1 MDGSS
6 AIYFH
11 AMDRKVEVKVTNSTF
26 RGMGRALESTGTEYV
41 YPENLSC
48 LVEGNNFE
56 SDGYYNNTISEG
68 MSYIEWSANA
78 VVRNNTFHNT
88 TGNELKG
95 PACWLRGG
103 CATYEVEGNHFI
115 GNTDATGENANQYA
129 PLKIRIGANV
139 NADQTKAYAANTC
152 NYGADIGKYAEVVRS
167 TPEQLETIT
176 GQTGYLGKIEGLAYR
191 LQGPTVDNA
200 RTVTIAPGVTCY
212 MKDLTVESTGKLIA
226 KGTKSTADPFYWR
239 EWLLCK
245 LYLSEWSMDRWKL

>member
-1 MDGSS
+1 MLSVDSTSDETDRNFNLTVNQCTFDSSEVVAAKTAAGTSLVDGSS

-115 GNTDATGENANQYA
+115 GNTDATCNLTEY
-129 PLKIRIGANV
+129 L
-139 NADQTKAYAANTC
+139 TK
-152 NYGADIGKYAEVVRS
+152 
-167 TPEQLETIT
+167 
-176 GQTGYLGKIEGLAYR
+176 
-191 LQGPTVDNA
+191 
-200 RTVTIAPGVTCY
+200 RT
-212 MKDLTVESTGKLIA
+212 
-226 KGTKSTADPFYWR
+226 F
-239 EWLLCK
+239 
-245 LYLSEWSMDRWKL
+245 